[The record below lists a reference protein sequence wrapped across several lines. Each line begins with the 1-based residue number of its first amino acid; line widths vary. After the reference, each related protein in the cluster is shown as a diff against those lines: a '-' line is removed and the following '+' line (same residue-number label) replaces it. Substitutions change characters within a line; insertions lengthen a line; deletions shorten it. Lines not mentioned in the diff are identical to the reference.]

1 MACSFYEN
9 TAFRDAVFFL
19 QHRLPHLPRPA
30 LRQRLH
36 RIHRCRWANSRRP
49 TAARLADAVQPTLST
64 NRLCVLGRKPAI
76 SSTGLKLKTM
86 RCTWL
91 RKHANN
97 DPEKRAYF
105 RHAPASEWFL
115 ELNCAAVPGE
125 LIESEPFG

>member
-30 LRQRLH
+30 LRQSLH

-64 NRLCVLGRKPAI
+64 NRLCVLGRKPA
-76 SSTGLKLKTM
+76 
-86 RCTWL
+86 
-91 RKHANN
+91 
-97 DPEKRAYF
+97 YF